1 MRGLVKGGGGK
12 TLKSPHVVI
21 AVPCY
26 IAYNAIHRLF
36 HALEVRITAAIA
48 ISKHVRPTIDWCQL
62 CFISVTLFPR
72 CIVLYLIFKGDQ

>member
-1 MRGLVKGGGGK
+1 MRGLVKGGSGE
-12 TLKSPHVVI
+12 TLKYLHVVI

-36 HALEVRITAAIA
+36 PTLEVRITAAIA
-48 ISKHVRPTIDWCQL
+48 ISNHVRLTTNWCQL

-72 CIVLYLIFKGDQ
+72 CIVLYLIFEGDQ